1 MAKVSVAGTKVRG
14 VLLDIDGTLLDSNDA
29 HARAWEDAF
38 REAGY
43 AARFADVRPLI
54 GMGGDKL
61 LPKVIGV
68 DAESARGKA
77 LGKRRQEIF
86 RERYLP
92 RLRPFPGARALL
104 ERLRAA
110 GLTLVVA
117 TSAKEEEL
125 AGLLDAAGVADL
137 FAETTTS
144 SDADNSKP
152 DPDIIEAALARAG
165 HVAPAAAL
173 MVGDTPYDVEAA
185 SRAGVGTVAVRSGG
199 WDDAALRGAVAV
211 YEDVGEILAGYE
223 NSPFG
228 GLRAVGPGA

>member
-1 MAKVSVAGTKVRG
+1 MLFDV
-14 VLLDIDGTLLDSNDA
+14 DGTLLDSNDA

-104 ERLRAA
+104 ERMRAA

-117 TSAKEEEL
+117 TSAKEDEL

-137 FAETTTS
+137 FAETTSS

-165 HVAPAAAL
+165 HLAPAAAL

-185 SRAGVGTVAVRSGG
+185 SRAGVGTIAVRSGG

-211 YEDVGEILAGYE
+211 YESVGELLERYGE
-223 NSPFG
+223 SPFG
-228 GLRAVGPGA
+228 GPTP

>member
-1 MAKVSVAGTKVRG
+1 MLFDV
-14 VLLDIDGTLLDSNDA
+14 DGTLLDSNDA

-104 ERLRAA
+104 ERMRAA

-117 TSAKEEEL
+117 TSAKEDEL

-137 FAETTTS
+137 FAETTSS

-165 HVAPAAAL
+165 HLAPTAAL

-211 YEDVGEILAGYE
+211 YESVGELLERYE
-223 NSPFG
+223 ESPFG
-228 GLRAVGPGA
+228 GPTP

>member
-1 MAKVSVAGTKVRG
+1 MPPTSHLSPLSDLRA
-14 VLLDIDGTLLDSNDA
+14 VLFDVDGTLLDSNDA

-104 ERLRAA
+104 ERMRAA

-125 AGLLDAAGVADL
+125 TGLLDAAGVADL
-137 FAETTTS
+137 FAETTSS

-165 HVAPAAAL
+165 HLAPAAAL

-185 SRAGVGTVAVRSGG
+185 SRAGVGTIAVRSGG

-211 YEDVGEILAGYE
+211 YESVGELLERYE
-223 NSPFG
+223 ESPFG
-228 GLRAVGPGA
+228 GPTP

>member
-1 MAKVSVAGTKVRG
+1 MRNERRPLHASTLRA
-14 VLLDIDGTLLDSNDA
+14 VLFDVDGTLVDSNDA
-29 HARAWEDAF
+29 HAHAWEDVF
-38 REAGY
+38 REEGY

-61 LPKVIGV
+61 LPKAIGV
-68 DAESARGKA
+68 DADSERGKA
-77 LGKRRQEIF
+77 LGERRKEIF
-86 RERYLP
+86 KQRYLP

-117 TSAKEEEL
+117 TSAQEDEL

-137 FAETTTS
+137 FAETTSS
-144 SDADNSKP
+144 SDADSSKP
-152 DPDIIEAALARAG
+152 DPDIIRAALKRAG
-165 HVAPAAAL
+165 PGVAPSAAL

-211 YEDVGEILAGYE
+211 FADVADILARYDA
-223 NSPFG
+223 SPFG
-228 GLRAVGPGA
+228 HT

>member
-1 MAKVSVAGTKVRG
+1 MLFDV
-14 VLLDIDGTLLDSNDA
+14 DGTLLDSNDA

-104 ERLRAA
+104 ERMRAA

-117 TSAKEEEL
+117 TSAKEDEL

-137 FAETTTS
+137 FAETTSS

-165 HVAPAAAL
+165 HLAPTAAL

-185 SRAGVGTVAVRSGG
+185 SRAGVGTIAVRSGG

-211 YEDVGEILAGYE
+211 YESVGELLERYE
-223 NSPFG
+223 ESPFG
-228 GLRAVGPGA
+228 GPTP

>member
-1 MAKVSVAGTKVRG
+1 MLFDV
-14 VLLDIDGTLLDSNDA
+14 DGTLLDSNDA

-104 ERLRAA
+104 ERMRAA

-125 AGLLDAAGVADL
+125 TGLLDAAGVADL
-137 FAETTTS
+137 FAETTSS

-165 HVAPAAAL
+165 HLAPAAAL

-185 SRAGVGTVAVRSGG
+185 SRAGVGTIAVRSGG

-211 YEDVGEILAGYE
+211 YESVGELLERYE
-223 NSPFG
+223 ESPFG
-228 GLRAVGPGA
+228 GPTP

>member
-1 MAKVSVAGTKVRG
+1 MLFDV
-14 VLLDIDGTLLDSNDA
+14 DGTLLDSNDA

-43 AARFADVRPLI
+43 TARFADVRPLI

-92 RLRPFPGARALL
+92 QLRPFPGARALL
-104 ERLRAA
+104 ERMRAA

-117 TSAKEEEL
+117 TSAKEDEL
-125 AGLLDAAGVADL
+125 AGLLAAAGVADL

-199 WDDAALRGAVAV
+199 WDDAALHGAVAV
-211 YEDVGEILAGYE
+211 YESVGEILERYE
-223 NSPFG
+223 ESLFG
-228 GLRAVGPGA
+228 GPTP